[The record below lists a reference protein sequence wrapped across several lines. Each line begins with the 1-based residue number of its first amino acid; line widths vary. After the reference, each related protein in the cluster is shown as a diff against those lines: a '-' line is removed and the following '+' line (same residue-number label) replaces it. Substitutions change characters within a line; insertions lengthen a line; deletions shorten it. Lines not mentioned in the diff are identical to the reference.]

1 MLVTMGK
8 VFLNKTP
15 KMQTTK
21 YYIGKLGFVKK
32 VKNICASKDT
42 IKKGAG
48 CQWLMPVILQRQ
60 R

>member
-1 MLVTMGK
+1 
-8 VFLNKTP
+8 
-15 KMQTTK
+15 MQTTK